1 MWCDWEWKWMT
12 PAPTP
17 PPAVSKRKGAVV
29 RVSSWEHWCGGECLW
44 TLAPG
49 PSLALPVLGLGF
61 PCVRAR
67 LVPLGGPGLLLAR
80 EFLRPRPPPPALELS
95 TVSEGLASSQG
106 RMGLAPLGR
115 GSEKMSAPLFPKGC
129 VARTCPPHG
138 LFGGQTRPVSLAQ
151 FHLGVVF

>member
-80 EFLRPRPPPPALELS
+80 EFLRPRP
-95 TVSEGLASSQG
+95 
-106 RMGLAPLGR
+106 
-115 GSEKMSAPLFPKGC
+115 
-129 VARTCPPHG
+129 
-138 LFGGQTRPVSLAQ
+138 
-151 FHLGVVF
+151 GVVHSFRGPGFLSRKDGPCTTGERK